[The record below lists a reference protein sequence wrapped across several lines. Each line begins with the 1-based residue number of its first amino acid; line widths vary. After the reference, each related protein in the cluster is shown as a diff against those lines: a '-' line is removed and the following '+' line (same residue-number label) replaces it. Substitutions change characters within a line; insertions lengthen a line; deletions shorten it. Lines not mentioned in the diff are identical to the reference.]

1 MKLFPRLFLA
11 LPVVLFVASSMHAQ
25 EPLDS
30 DAWKSRCLALNSAAE
45 SIDKGSATPELLST
59 TKAIAGAKFAA
70 VAHERAGAGQH
81 YIACTLYYTAA
92 MAERMGNGGKID
104 PAKSHSDVILGGIE
118 LKHATGEALT
128 FKEKMEATSGKVTG
142 SVKNNQL
149 SPVEVAAVFA
159 AFSDAPTD
167 VAKPPPPGP
176 AGNSNALGGDTPP
189 PTKPKA
195 TRRY

>member
-1 MKLFPRLFLA
+1 MNFFSGLLLA
-11 LPVVLFVASSMHAQ
+11 LPLLVIRPAHAQ
-25 EPLDS
+25 EPVDS
-30 DAWKSRCLALNSAAE
+30 DAWKSRCLALNTAAE
-45 SIDKGSATPELLST
+45 SIDKGSATPELLAT
-59 TKAIAGAKFAA
+59 TKGIAGAKFAA

-104 PAKSHSDVILGGIE
+104 PAKSHSDVFFGGIE

-142 SVKNNQL
+142 SVKSSQL

-176 AGNSNALGGDTPP
+176 PTNSNPLSPG
-189 PTKPKA
+189 KA
-195 TRRY
+195 GITIRK